1 MTTST
6 SKSEFKNDN
15 EESNFINDQETTAAV
30 VEPDDPCNS
39 YEWSVLFLLMLILAL
54 TFITIEGV
62 AMFRRRKSILM

>member
-15 EESNFINDQETTAAV
+15 EESNFINDQETTAV

>member
-15 EESNFINDQETTAAV
+15 EESNFINDQETTAVA
-30 VEPDDPCNS
+30 EPDDPCNS